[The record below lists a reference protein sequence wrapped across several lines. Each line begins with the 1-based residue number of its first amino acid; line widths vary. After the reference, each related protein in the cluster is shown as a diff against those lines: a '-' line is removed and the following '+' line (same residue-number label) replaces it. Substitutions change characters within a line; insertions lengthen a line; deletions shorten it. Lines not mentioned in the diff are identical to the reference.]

1 MRVKNLWIWV
11 AVLAIAASA
20 AVKTAPKESSGWTFS
35 GKVGVT
41 GGNNQSVGMQ
51 GGLIAEYAISNRL
64 SWRTDLD
71 FNVADLSQ
79 MEDLGLAVPTNLLYY
94 PLGSQNELCPY
105 LGPGLNVTVPV
116 NADLQAGFNG
126 IIGARLQRAGK
137 SALGIEGRYTVAD
150 IGSASKGTWTVSL
163 TGSWNFSLQK

>member
-1 MRVKNLWIWV
+1 MNAKYLI
-11 AVLAIAASA
+11 ACVLAFAVVTCA
-20 AVKTAPKESSGWTFS
+20 AVKPTAPKSSGWSFS

-41 GGNNQSVGMQ
+41 GGNSQAVGMQ

-79 MEDLGLAVPTNLLYY
+79 MEDFGMAVPTNLLYY

-105 LGPGLNVTVPV
+105 IGPGLNITVPV

-126 IIGARLQRAGK
+126 IIGARLQREGK

-150 IGSASKGTWTVSL
+150 VGSASKGTWTVSL
-163 TGSWNFSLQK
+163 TGSWNFALQK